1 MHLSGADPL
10 PASYPVEQDAC
21 LQEVLI
27 ASFLAVLV
35 AYLVVV
41 PCASQVEVVPYASQV
56 VVVPCASQE
65 EGGRRLSLEGEG
77 EEGASRPRQS
87 SYGKAGDAMKESGR

>member
-1 MHLSGADPL
+1 VHLSGAGPL
-10 PASYPVEQDAC
+10 AVSYPVGPGAC
-21 LQEVLI
+21 LQEVLF

-35 AYLVVV
+35 
-41 PCASQVEVVPYASQV
+41 PCALQV

-77 EEGASRPRQS
+77 GASRPRQS

>member
-1 MHLSGADPL
+1 LAV
-10 PASYPVEQDAC
+10 SYPVEQDAC

-35 AYLVVV
+35 AYL
-41 PCASQVEVVPYASQV
+41 EG
-56 VVVPCASQE
+56 VVPCASQE
-65 EGGRRLSLEGEG
+65 EGGRHLSLEVEG
-77 EEGASRPRQS
+77 VEGASRPWQS

>member
-1 MHLSGADPL
+1 MHLSGAGPL
-10 PASYPVEQDAC
+10 AVSYLEEQDAC

-41 PCASQVEVVPYASQV
+41 PCASLV
-56 VVVPCASQE
+56 
-65 EGGRRLSLEGEG
+65 EGGRRLSLEAEG
-77 EEGASRPRQS
+77 VEGGSRPWQS
-87 SYGKAGDAMKESGR
+87 SHGKAGGAMK

>member
-1 MHLSGADPL
+1 MAV
-10 PASYPVEQDAC
+10 SYPGEQDAC

-35 AYLVVV
+35 VV
-41 PCASQVEVVPYASQV
+41 PCASQVVVG
-56 VVVPCASQE
+56 PCASQV
-65 EGGRRLSLEGEG
+65 EGGRRLSLEVEG
-77 EEGASRPRQS
+77 VEGASRPWQS

>member
-1 MHLSGADPL
+1 MHLSGAGPL
-10 PASYPVEQDAC
+10 AVSYLVEQDAC
-21 LQEVLI
+21 LQEVLF
-27 ASFLAVLV
+27 ASFL
-35 AYLVVV
+35 
-41 PCASQVEVVPYASQV
+41 VEVVPCASQV

-65 EGGRRLSLEGEG
+65 EGGRRLSLEEEG

>member
-1 MHLSGADPL
+1 MHLSGAGPL
-10 PASYPVEQDAC
+10 PASYLMELDAC
-21 LQEVLI
+21 QQEGLF

-35 AYLVVV
+35 AYLV
-41 PCASQVEVVPYASQV
+41 EVAPYASQV

-65 EGGRRLSLEGEG
+65 EEGRRLSLEGE
-77 EEGASRPRQS
+77 EEGGASRPRQS

>member
-1 MHLSGADPL
+1 MAV
-10 PASYPVEQDAC
+10 SYPVGPGAC
-21 LQEVLI
+21 LQEVLF

-35 AYLVVV
+35 AYLVEVV
-41 PCASQVEVVPYASQV
+41 PCASQV

-65 EGGRRLSLEGEG
+65 EGGRRLSLEEEG

>member
-1 MHLSGADPL
+1 MHLSGAGPL
-10 PASYPVEQDAC
+10 AVSYLGEQDAC
-21 LQEVLI
+21 PQEVLI

-41 PCASQVEVVPYASQV
+41 PCASQVVVG
-56 VVVPCASQE
+56 PCASQV

-77 EEGASRPRQS
+77 VEEGSRPWQS

>member
-1 MHLSGADPL
+1 MHLSGAGPL
-10 PASYPVEQDAC
+10 AVSYPVEQDAC

-41 PCASQVEVVPYASQV
+41 PCASQVEVVPYASQEV
-56 VVVPCASQE
+56 E
-65 EGGRRLSLEGEG
+65 GRRLSLEVE
-77 EEGASRPRQS
+77 EVEGASRPWQS

>member
-1 MHLSGADPL
+1 MHLSGAGPL
-10 PASYPVEQDAC
+10 AVSYSVEQDAC
-21 LQEVLI
+21 LQEVLF

-35 AYLVVV
+35 AYLV
-41 PCASQVEVVPYASQV
+41 E
-56 VVVPCASQE
+56 VVPCASQE

-77 EEGASRPRQS
+77 GASRPRQS

>member
-1 MHLSGADPL
+1 LAV
-10 PASYPVEQDAC
+10 SYLEEQDAC

-41 PCASQVEVVPYASQV
+41 PCASLV
-56 VVVPCASQE
+56 VVGPCASLV
-65 EGGRRLSLEGEG
+65 EGGRRLSLEAEG
-77 EEGASRPRQS
+77 VEGGSRPWQS
-87 SYGKAGDAMKESGR
+87 SHGKAGDAMK

>member
-1 MHLSGADPL
+1 LAV
-10 PASYPVEQDAC
+10 SYPVEQDAC

-41 PCASQVEVVPYASQV
+41 PCASQV

-65 EGGRRLSLEGEG
+65 EGGRRLSLEEEG

>member
-1 MHLSGADPL
+1 LAV
-10 PASYPVEQDAC
+10 SYPVEQDAC

-35 AYLVVV
+35 AYLVEGA
-41 PCASQVEVVPYASQV
+41 PCALQV
-56 VVVPCASQE
+56 VVVPYASQE
-65 EGGRRLSLEGEG
+65 EGGRHLSLEVEG
-77 EEGASRPRQS
+77 VEGASRPWQS

>member
-1 MHLSGADPL
+1 MHLSGAGPL
-10 PASYPVEQDAC
+10 AVSYPVEQDAC
-21 LQEVLI
+21 LQEVLF

-35 AYLVVV
+35 
-41 PCASQVEVVPYASQV
+41 PCALQV

>member
-1 MHLSGADPL
+1 LAV
-10 PASYPVEQDAC
+10 SYLEEQDAC

-41 PCASQVEVVPYASQV
+41 PCASQV
-56 VVVPCASQE
+56 VVVPCASLV
-65 EGGRRLSLEGEG
+65 EGGRRLSLEVEG
-77 EEGASRPRQS
+77 VEGASRPWQS

>member
-1 MHLSGADPL
+1 MHLSGAGPL
-10 PASYPVEQDAC
+10 AVSYLEEQDAC

-41 PCASQVEVVPYASQV
+41 PCASLV
-56 VVVPCASQE
+56 VVGPCASLV
-65 EGGRRLSLEGEG
+65 EGGRRLSWAGVGL
-77 EEGASRPRQS
+77 EGASRPRQS

>member
-1 MHLSGADPL
+1 MAV
-10 PASYPVEQDAC
+10 SYPVEQDAC
-21 LQEVLI
+21 LQEVLF
-27 ASFLAVLV
+27 ASFL
-35 AYLVVV
+35 
-41 PCASQVEVVPYASQV
+41 VEVVPCASQV

-77 EEGASRPRQS
+77 GASRPRQS